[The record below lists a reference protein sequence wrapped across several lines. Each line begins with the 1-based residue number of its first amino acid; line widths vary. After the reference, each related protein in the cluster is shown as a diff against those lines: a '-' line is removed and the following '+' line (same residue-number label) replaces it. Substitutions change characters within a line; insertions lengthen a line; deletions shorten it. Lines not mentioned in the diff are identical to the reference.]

1 MLKVQPIISQAYSFQ
16 LRNRFGADS
25 AMPWTLNLNLPA
37 PATGAA
43 ASDEAADWRHRIAVD
58 DDATAKW

>member
-1 MLKVQPIISQAYSFQ
+1 
-16 LRNRFGADS
+16 
-25 AMPWTLNLNLPA
+25 MPWTLNLNLPA